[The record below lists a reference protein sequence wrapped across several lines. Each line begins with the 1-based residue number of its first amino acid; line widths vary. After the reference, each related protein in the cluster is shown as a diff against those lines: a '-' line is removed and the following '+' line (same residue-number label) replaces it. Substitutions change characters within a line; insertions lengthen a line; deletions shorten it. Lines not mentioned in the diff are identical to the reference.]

1 MQDILSEFEKK
12 KKTFQDENLFQERF
26 RKKMFEEFEG
36 LGKKMFE
43 EFERL
48 GKNLCEYEC
57 GWV

>member
-1 MQDILSEFEKK
+1 
-12 KKTFQDENLFQERF
+12 
-26 RKKMFEEFEG
+26 MFEEFEG
-36 LGKKMFE
+36 LEKKMFE

>member
-1 MQDILSEFEKK
+1 
-12 KKTFQDENLFQERF
+12 
-26 RKKMFEEFEG
+26 MFEEFEG

>member
-12 KKTFQDENLFQERF
+12 KPF
-26 RKKMFEEFEG
+26 RMGIYFRRDSGKKMFEEFEG
-36 LGKKMFE
+36 LEKKMFE